1 MNKRGVAT
9 IFAILGIV
17 LLAIIFFVFF
27 ASNQLTNAF
36 GTNVVETWETFED
49 VSKFEETMED
59 CLEENART
67 VLTTLGLQGGYIT
80 LNNYINIEGNRIS
93 YDDFTLETME
103 SEISSYLVSN
113 LERNCNY
120 GQDVSEL
127 KSIDTEIQKTRV
139 EISTDWNLEILGQE
153 AQPPTA
159 QIDSNL
165 YDIYGFVEQVKANP
179 IVTPLDTNF
188 TVEVTTDY
196 DRYVYLVTAEDYLFI
211 FAI

>member
-1 MNKRGVAT
+1 MAT